1 MNATTTLPERPARR
15 EGLVVPAI
23 MIGLGIV
30 LLLNSLG
37 LLGWDVWRTIVQL
50 WPLLLIASGVELM
63 LGRRSALASLLV
75 VVVLLG
81 VLAWA
86 VQASGAW
93 LSGGAPVSGETI
105 SQPLGAATRAD
116 IEIRMGA
123 GTLRFGTL
131 EDSGK
136 LIAGT
141 IGRWPGEQLIHD
153 YAVSGDTATFKL
165 RSQARSW
172 FPFQRGQDSQAVWDL
187 RLNPD
192 VPAQL
197 RIDAG
202 AGIATLDL
210 ARLRLTGLTVNT
222 GVGQTTIMLPRQ
234 GRLEAR
240 VNGGIGQTTITIPA
254 GVVARIEANTGIG
267 QVHVNGN
274 FQRQDRYYTSPG
286 YNTAEQR
293 IDITVD
299 GGIGGITIQ
308 QELGR

>member
-15 EGLVVPAI
+15 EGLVTPAI
-23 MIGLGIV
+23 MVGLGIV

-37 LLGWDVWRTIVQL
+37 LLGWDVWGTILPL
-50 WPLLLIASGVELM
+50 WPLLLIAGGVELM

-81 VLAWA
+81 ALAWA

-93 LSGGAPVSGETI
+93 LRGGTPVPGETI

-116 IEIRMGA
+116 IEIRLGA
-123 GTLRFGTL
+123 GTLRFGAL

-165 RSQARSW
+165 RSQTRAW
-172 FPFQRGQDSQAVWDL
+172 FPFQRGQGSQAVWDL

-192 VPAQL
+192 VPTHL
-197 RIDAG
+197 KIDAG
-202 AGIATLDL
+202 AGVVMLDL
-210 ARLRLTGLTVNT
+210 VGLRLTGLTVNT
-222 GVGQTTIMLPRQ
+222 GVGQTTVMLPRQ

-254 GVVARIEANTGIG
+254 GVAARIAANAGIG
-267 QVHVNGN
+267 QVDVNGN
-274 FQRQDRYYTSPG
+274 FQHQDRYYVSPG
-286 YNTAEQR
+286 YDAAEHR
-293 IDITVD
+293 VDITVD
-299 GGIGGITIQ
+299 GGIGGITVQ

>member
-15 EGLVVPAI
+15 EGLVAPAI

-30 LLLNSLG
+30 LLLNTLG
-37 LLGWDVWRTIVQL
+37 LLGWEVWRTILPL
-50 WPLLLIASGVELM
+50 WPLLLIAGGVDLM
-63 LGRRSALASLLV
+63 LSRRSALASLLL
-75 VVVLLG
+75 VVVLMS
-81 VLAWA
+81 VLVWA
-86 VQASGAW
+86 VRASGAW
-93 LSGGAPVSGETI
+93 LSGGTPVPSEMI

-123 GTLRFGTL
+123 GALRFGAL
-131 EDSGK
+131 EDSGQ

-165 RSQARSW
+165 RSQAQSW
-172 FPFQRGQDSQAVWDL
+172 LPFQRGQDSQAVWDL
-187 RLNPD
+187 RLNPA
-192 VPAQL
+192 VPTRL

-202 AGIATLDL
+202 AGVATLDL
-210 ARLRLTGLTVNT
+210 AQLRLTGLTVNT

-254 GVVARIEANTGIG
+254 GIAARIEANAGIG

-274 FQRQDRYYTSPG
+274 FERQARYYVSPG
-286 YNTAEQR
+286 YDTAEQR
-293 IDITVD
+293 IDIDVD
-299 GGIGGITIQ
+299 GGIGGITVQ